1 MSIPVTPSIFTNVPG
16 VVRLVQG
23 DTKPPMVVNLTTE
36 STVTATGGTTSTP
49 LDVRDS
55 VVIMKLKRVGETL
68 VYDTVTGTLLEG
80 YEQEDGTVDTTA
92 PYNIPGAGGRVIF
105 GWNEASLEQAGEVDG
120 EISVTFIDDTIQT
133 AYNTVRLSIR
143 PQF

>member
-1 MSIPVTPSIFTNVPG
+1 MSVQVNTILTNIPG

-36 STVTATGGTTSTP
+36 TINASTGTTSTQP

-55 VVIMKLKRVGETL
+55 TVVLKLKKVGETS
-68 VYDTVTGTLLEG
+68 VYDTVVGALLEG
-80 YEQEDGTVDTTA
+80 YEQPDGTIITTA
-92 PYNIPGAGGRVIF
+92 PYNILGAGGRVIF
-105 GWNEASLEQAGEVDG
+105 GWNVESLADAGEVDG
-120 EISVTFIDDTIQT
+120 EISITFPDDTIQT

-143 PQF
+143 AQF

>member
-23 DTKPPMVVNLTTE
+23 DTKPPMVINLTTE
-36 STVTATGGTTSTP
+36 STVTATGGTTSAP
-49 LDVRDS
+49 LDVTDAI
-55 VVIMKLKRVGETL
+55 VVMKLKRVGETT

-80 YEQEDGTVDTTA
+80 YEQENGSVDTAA

-105 GWNEASLEQAGEVDG
+105 GWNEASLAQAGEVDG
-120 EISVTFIDDTIQT
+120 EISVTFSDDTIQT